1 MFDYTKDKYFNY
13 KQKELY
19 NLKLSLING
28 YIYRGDTHKNTLIVK
43 NPKFFGSYYAS
54 SHYISESESYIK
66 KFSTTKELKLL
77 NHSNTSKA
85 KKPFN
90 LKNRTLKNLT

>member
-1 MFDYTKDKYFNY
+1 MKLTKFRLT
-13 KQKELY
+13 KQ
-19 NLKLSLING
+19 ING
-28 YIYRGDTHKNTLIVK
+28 QGKQTRR
-43 NPKFFGSYYAS
+43 KF
-54 SHYISESESYIK
+54 K
-66 KFSTTKELKLL
+66 KELKLL